1 MAEKPNNK
9 INVAVDLGT
18 SNLLIYVEG
27 RGTVFNEPSIIAID
41 VATNKV
47 VAVGREAAELVGKV
61 HGKVKVVKPLSG
73 GVISDIEMIREI
85 LVFTFDKIFMSGV
98 ESIDRLL
105 VCIPSEITDTE
116 RAALVKLG
124 RELGV
129 EDTRIEDEIKA
140 AAIGGGIDIFTS
152 SGYFVIDIGGGTTNF
167 GVLSL
172 GDVVIGKSTKIAG
185 DHFDK
190 QIMDY
195 VKENYKLEI
204 GPQTAEKIKISLSS
218 LTGDLPVDEEGN
230 VLNYSA
236 MGRDLVSGL
245 PRMAV
250 IQAHEVRQ
258 ILLNAFETIRAVLIS
273 TLENTPPELS
283 GDLVDNG
290 ILITGGGANI
300 LGIKEY
306 FEDIVHV
313 NVRVSPNAGN
323 AVIDGTKK
331 LLRIEHRHYFG
342 EYY

>member
-1 MAEKPNNK
+1 MAEKPNSK

-98 ESIDRLL
+98 ENIDRLL

-152 SGYFVIDIGGGTTNF
+152 AGYFVIDIGGGTTNF

-185 DHFDK
+185 DQFDK

-204 GPQTAEKIKISLSS
+204 GPQTAEI
-218 LTGDLPVDEEGN
+218 
-230 VLNYSA
+230 
-236 MGRDLVSGL
+236 GRASC
-245 PRMAV
+245 R
-250 IQAHEVRQ
+250 E
-258 ILLNAFETIRAVLIS
+258 
-273 TLENTPPELS
+273 
-283 GDLVDNG
+283 
-290 ILITGGGANI
+290 
-300 LGIKEY
+300 
-306 FEDIVHV
+306 
-313 NVRVSPNAGN
+313 RV
-323 AVIDGTKK
+323 
-331 LLRIEHRHYFG
+331 
-342 EYY
+342 